1 MNNKKDKQGKQEV
14 KDVGFSFGNIDNA
27 NELINKKEH
36 SNDDTKIVYLF
47 RIDRD
52 FYHRFNFLKNERA
65 IRQKK
70 YDEYNSHIFIIM
82 LKVVEESLKEKGIY
96 EKSTEIFKQ
105 IVNKRGKRKKNNR
118 TVSKDRL
125 EELTIY
131 LPTEQSDNYLN
142 CFYSH
147 IKNNPNEN
155 INDTSFSKNYF
166 FNDIMD
172 IVSDNKSKFYKYN
185 SIDNES

>member
-1 MNNKKDKQGKQEV
+1 MSKKDKQDKQEV
-14 KDVGFSFGNIDNA
+14 KDVGFSFGNINNA

-47 RIDRD
+47 RIDRE

-82 LKVVEESLKEKGIY
+82 LKVVEESLREKGIY
-96 EKSTEIFKQ
+96 ENATEIFKQ
-105 IVNKRGKRKKNNR
+105 IVNKRGKRKKNSR
-118 TVSKDRL
+118 TVAKDRL

-131 LPTEQSDNYLN
+131 LPSEQSDNYLN

-147 IKNNPNEN
+147 VKNNPNED

-166 FNDIMD
+166 FNDVMD
-172 IVSDNKSKFYKYN
+172 IVSENKSKFYKYK
-185 SIDNES
+185 SLDNEN